1 MDKSPAY
8 ENFMNKMA
16 AMQGQSKPKMTATTM
31 KIGGNGLEKRVANNE
46 RKITAIKNIFKA
58 QKIDIGD
65 KIAPKT
71 TPLQTTLEET
81 NEILTQVGGILSSDF
96 KERLRIEKEDQK
108 LERKRLLGKRRQN
121 EEDDLEGAKKANK
134 KIGGFI
140 STTAKKL
147 TSPFQG
153 IFNKI
158 ISLFGILGTGVLINS
173 AFEFFGKK
181 ENRDKF
187 KGAFDWLTENW
198 NLVIGGIAAIVST
211 GVVLSLIGSLA
222 SLGGLFALLTN
233 PVTLS
238 ALGVLAL
245 FAGGIFA
252 ASLPTQAEETARVLQ
267 QQYAGDRLAM
277 IEDLERI
284 LTYPDEQLS
293 AFGKSAGSVR
303 TFIKEQIYFLKT
315 GKQFKYGFNIF
326 NDGNRRDSA
335 EFIPNLDFS
344 QFSESRPFAGLLNP
358 FTFDDGSESIK
369 ELNFGDDNFDYST
382 LFNNDLNSDLSGI
395 SFLDLPPIDL
405 TNSEM
410 SGDYSGFSA
419 TDVFDYDATNTFNSY
434 MLDVPNLLYGD
445 LD

>member
-1 MDKSPAY
+1 MDDKSPAY
-8 ENFMNKMA
+8 ENFMNKMS
-16 AMQGQSKPKMTATTM
+16 AMNSGPKIKVTTM
-31 KIGGNGLEKRVANNE
+31 KIGGLEKRVANNE

-81 NEILTQVGGILSSDF
+81 NQILTQVGSILSSDF

-108 LERKRLLGKRRQN
+108 LERKRLLGRRRQN
-121 EEDDLEGAKKANK
+121 EEDELEGAKKVNK

-147 TSPFQG
+147 TSPFEG
-153 IFNKI
+153 VFNKI

-187 KGAFDWLTENW
+187 KGAFNWLTENW
-198 NLVIGGIAAIVST
+198 NLIIGGIAAIVST
-211 GVVLSLIGSLA
+211 GVILSLIGSLA

-233 PVTLS
+233 PVTLA

-245 FAGGIFA
+245 FAGGIFS
-252 ASLPTQAEETARVLQ
+252 ASLPTTAEETARVLRE
-267 QQYAGDRLAM
+267 QYGGDRLAM

-284 LTYPDEQLS
+284 LTYPDDQLS
-293 AFGKSAGSVR
+293 AFGRFGANSVR
-303 TFIKEQIYFLKT
+303 AEIREQIYFLKT
-315 GKQFKYGFNIF
+315 GKQFRYGIGTTEK
-326 NDGNRRDSA
+326 DRDNA
-335 EFIPNLDFS
+335 EYIPNLDFS
-344 QFSESRPFAGLLNP
+344 QYSENRPFFGLFNP
-358 FTFDDGSESIK
+358 FSGDDGSGSIK
-369 ELNFGDDNFDYST
+369 QLQPGDPGYEYDNMNFNYTDDF
-382 LFNNDLNSDLSGI
+382 SGI
-395 SFLDLPPIDL
+395 NFLDLPTIDL
-405 TNSEM
+405 TNSEI

-419 TDVFDYDATNTFNSY
+419 TDVFEYDATNTFNSY
-434 MLDVPNLLYGD
+434 MIDVPNLLYGD

>member
-1 MDKSPAY
+1 MDDKSPAY
-8 ENFMNKMA
+8 ENFMNKMS
-16 AMQGQSKPKMTATTM
+16 AMNSGPKIKVTTM
-31 KIGGNGLEKRVANNE
+31 KIGGLEKRVANNE

-65 KIAPKT
+65 KIAPTT

-81 NEILTQVGGILSSDF
+81 NQILTQVGSILSADF

-121 EEDDLEGAKKANK
+121 EEDDLESTKKANK

-153 IFNKI
+153 IFGKI

-233 PVTLS
+233 PVTLA

-252 ASLPTQAEETARVLQ
+252 ASLPTKAENTARVLQ
-267 QQYAGDRLAM
+267 QQYGGDRLAM

-293 AFGKSAGSVR
+293 SFGRSAGSVR
-303 TFIKEQIYFLKT
+303 THLKEQIYFLKT
-315 GKQFKYGFNIF
+315 GKQFRYVGGQTDK
-326 NDGNRRDSA
+326 DRDNA
-335 EFIPNLDFS
+335 EYIPNLDFS
-344 QFSESRPFAGLLNP
+344 QYSEPRPFFGLANP
-358 FTFDDGSESIK
+358 FTFDAGENTIK
-369 ELNFGDDNFDYST
+369 ELQPGDPGYE
-382 LFNNDLNSDLSGI
+382 FNNMNYNYTDDLSGI
-395 SFLDLPPIDL
+395 NFLDLPTIDL
-405 TNSEM
+405 TNSEI
-410 SGDYSGFSA
+410 SGNDYSGFSA
-419 TDVFDYDATNTFNSY
+419 TDVFDYNPTNILNSY

>member
-1 MDKSPAY
+1 MDDKSPAY
-8 ENFMNKMA
+8 ENFMNKMS
-16 AMQGQSKPKMTATTM
+16 AMNSGPKIKVTTM
-31 KIGGNGLEKRVANNE
+31 KIGGLEKRVANNE

-65 KIAPKT
+65 KIAPTT

-81 NEILTQVGGILSSDF
+81 NEILTQVGSILSADF

-121 EEDDLEGAKKANK
+121 EEDDLESTKKANK

-147 TSPFQG
+147 TSPFEG
-153 IFNKI
+153 IFGKI
-158 ISLFGILGTGVLINS
+158 ISLFGILGTGVLINT

-252 ASLPTQAEETARVLQ
+252 ASLPTNAENTARVLQ
-267 QQYAGDRLAM
+267 QQYGGDRLAM
-277 IEDLERI
+277 IEDLEKI
-284 LTYPDEQLS
+284 LTYPDEQLAS
-293 AFGKSAGSVR
+293 FGKSANSVR
-303 TFIKEQIYFLKT
+303 THLKEQIYFLKT
-315 GKQFKYGFNIF
+315 GKQFRYGFGTT
-326 NDGNRRDSA
+326 DKDRDNA
-335 EFIPNLDFS
+335 EYIPNLDFS
-344 QFSESRPFAGLLNP
+344 EYSEVRVGGFLNP
-358 FTFDDGSESIK
+358 FTFDDGSGSIK
-369 ELNFGDDNFDYST
+369 EFELGDTGYEFDNINFSYTD
-382 LFNNDLNSDLSGI
+382 DLSGI
-395 SFLDLPPIDL
+395 NFLDLPVLDL
-405 TNSEM
+405 TNSEI

-419 TDVFDYDATNTFNSY
+419 TDVFDYDPTNTLNSY

>member
-1 MDKSPAY
+1 MDDKSPAY
-8 ENFMNKMA
+8 ENFMNKMS
-16 AMQGQSKPKMTATTM
+16 AMNSGPKIKVTTM
-31 KIGGNGLEKRVANNE
+31 KIGGLEKRVANNE

-81 NEILTQVGGILSSDF
+81 NEILTQVGSILSSDF

-108 LERKRLLGKRRQN
+108 LERKRLLGRRRQN
-121 EEDDLEGAKKANK
+121 EEDELEGAKKVNK

-147 TSPFQG
+147 TSPFEG

-187 KGAFDWLTENW
+187 KGAFNWLTENW

-211 GVVLSLIGSLA
+211 GVVLSLVGSIATL
-222 SLGGLFALLTN
+222 SGLFALLLN
-233 PVTLS
+233 PVSLA

-245 FAGGIFA
+245 FAGGIYA
-252 ASLPTQAEETARVLQ
+252 AKLPTQAENTARVLQ
-267 QQYAGDRLAM
+267 QQYGGDRLAM

-293 AFGKSAGSVR
+293 AFGTLGANAVR
-303 TFIKEQIYFLKT
+303 AEIKEQIYFLKT
-315 GKQFKYGFNIF
+315 GKQFRYGFGTT
-326 NDGNRRDSA
+326 DKDRDNA
-335 EFIPNLDFS
+335 EYIPNLDFS
-344 QFSESRPFAGLLNP
+344 QFSEPRPFFGFRNP
-358 FTFDDGSESIK
+358 FSSDDGSGSIK
-369 ELNFGDDNFDYST
+369 QLQPGDPGYEFDNMNFNYTDDF
-382 LFNNDLNSDLSGI
+382 SGI
-395 SFLDLPPIDL
+395 SFLDLPTIDL
-405 TNSEM
+405 TNSEI
-410 SGDYSGFSA
+410 SSEYSGFSA
-419 TDVFDYDATNTFNSY
+419 TDVFDYDAINTFNSY
-434 MLDVPNLLYGD
+434 MIDVPNLLYGD

>member
-1 MDKSPAY
+1 MDDKSPAY
-8 ENFMNKMA
+8 ENFMNKMS
-16 AMQGQSKPKMTATTM
+16 AMNSGPKIKVTTM
-31 KIGGNGLEKRVANNE
+31 KMGGLEKRVANNE

-65 KIAPKT
+65 KIAPTT

-81 NEILTQVGGILSSDF
+81 NEILTQVGSILSADF
-96 KERLRIEKEDQK
+96 KERLRIEKEEQK
-108 LERKRLLGKRRQN
+108 NERKKLLGRRRQN
-121 EEDDLEGAKKANK
+121 EEDDLESAKKANK

-147 TSPFQG
+147 TSPFEG

-187 KGAFDWLTENW
+187 KGAFNWLTENW

-211 GVVLSLIGSLA
+211 GVVLSLVGSIA
-222 SLGGLFALLTN
+222 SLSGLFALLLN
-233 PVTLS
+233 PVSLA

-252 ASLPTQAEETARVLQ
+252 ASLPTQAENTARVLQ
-267 QQYAGDRLAM
+267 QQYGGDRLAM

-284 LTYPDEQLS
+284 LTYPDEQLA
-293 AFGKSAGSVR
+293 AFGKSANSVR
-303 TFIKEQIYFLKT
+303 TDLKEQIYFLKT
-315 GKQFKYGFNIF
+315 GKQFRYGFGTT
-326 NDGNRRDSA
+326 DKDRDNA
-335 EFIPNLDFS
+335 EYIPNLDFS
-344 QFSESRPFAGLLNP
+344 QFSEPRPFFGLRNP
-358 FTFDDGSESIK
+358 FTFDDGSGSINQLQPGDPGY
-369 ELNFGDDNFDYST
+369 EFDNMNFNYTDDF
-382 LFNNDLNSDLSGI
+382 SGI
-395 SFLDLPPIDL
+395 NFLDLPLIDL

-419 TDVFDYDATNTFNSY
+419 TDVFDYDATDTFNSY

>member
-1 MDKSPAY
+1 MDDKSPAY
-8 ENFMNKMA
+8 ENFMNKMS
-16 AMQGQSKPKMTATTM
+16 AMNSGPKIKVTTM
-31 KIGGNGLEKRVANNE
+31 KMGGLEKRVANNE

-65 KIAPKT
+65 KIAPTT

-81 NEILTQVGGILSSDF
+81 NEILTQVGSILSADF
-96 KERLRIEKEDQK
+96 KERLRTEKEEQK
-108 LERKRLLGKRRQN
+108 NERKRLLGRRRQN
-121 EEDDLEGAKKANK
+121 EEDDLESTKKANK

-147 TSPFQG
+147 TSPFEG

-198 NLVIGGIAAIVST
+198 NMVIGGIAAIVST

-222 SLGGLFALLTN
+222 SLGGLFVLLTN
-233 PVTLS
+233 PVTLA
-238 ALGVLAL
+238 ALGLLSLFAVGLIAGTGKSMMEQAVEVLNNQYDGDRKAMIADLEQVLAQ
-245 FAGGIFA
+245 
-252 ASLPTQAEETARVLQ
+252 PDTA
-267 QQYAGDRLAM
+267 
-277 IEDLERI
+277 
-284 LTYPDEQLS
+284 LS
-293 AFGKSAGSVR
+293 AFGKDPRIVR
-303 TFIKEQIYFLKT
+303 DEILKTIYFLKT
-315 GKQFKYGFNIF
+315 GRQVGQDRGFNIF
-326 NDGNRRDSA
+326 QSTKDFVDKA
-335 EFIPNLDFS
+335 DFIPNLNFKQFDDIGAEITDIFNSQFYTGSGELKRLQPGDPGYEFNNMNFNYTDDFS
-344 QFSESRPFAGLLNP
+344 
-358 FTFDDGSESIK
+358 
-369 ELNFGDDNFDYST
+369 
-382 LFNNDLNSDLSGI
+382 GI
-395 SFLDLPPIDL
+395 NFLDLPTIDL
-405 TNSEM
+405 TNSEL

-419 TDVFDYDATNTFNSY
+419 TDVFDYDPSNSLNPY